1 MAPKVDLSGIG
12 RALSFKDADRVAG
25 YLFLALLLASV
36 VAAVAVAAFTDHS
49 SFEVFPVLTLPF
61 TAVGLLSYLYR
72 RQWIP
77 FIIVAV
83 ICIVLYVLH
92 PIAGM
97 VAVFLLVCTR
107 GVAVMTSIVQKRTF
121 PTVVDIVGRSGLTG
135 KRSVPEHLAQFV
147 FGIPSNI
154 DTRVIRVESSVRRKG
169 LPWSDFIGTLR
180 IALVPCLL
188 MWAGLFTLL
197 IFHFSVGEAYTS
209 VFTIV
214 VYIAMFSLPWLILRS
229 LDVRVG
235 TEGGGMP
242 VYEGLLGTCTRMSV
256 ALFVMLIVSAAALY
270 TGVQTFWYIVATA
283 AMTVGVVGV
292 SAAFYLLEYER
303 ETVDSVLSDEMVRG
317 CVVERKSGAGE
328 GPEDDIPGT
337 PGRGRESPVPDQK
350 Y

>member
-1 MAPKVDLSGIG
+1 
-12 RALSFKDADRVAG
+12 
-25 YLFLALLLASV
+25 
-36 VAAVAVAAFTDHS
+36 
-49 SFEVFPVLTLPF
+49 
-61 TAVGLLSYLYR
+61 
-72 RQWIP
+72 
-77 FIIVAV
+77 
-83 ICIVLYVLH
+83 
-92 PIAGM
+92 
-97 VAVFLLVCTR
+97 
-107 GVAVMTSIVQKRTF
+107 
-121 PTVVDIVGRSGLTG
+121 
-135 KRSVPEHLAQFV
+135 
-147 FGIPSNI
+147 
-154 DTRVIRVESSVRRKG
+154 
-169 LPWSDFIGTLR
+169 
-180 IALVPCLL
+180 
-188 MWAGLFTLL
+188 
-197 IFHFSVGEAYTS
+197 
-209 VFTIV
+209 
-214 VYIAMFSLPWLILRS
+214 MFSLPWLILRS

-270 TGVQTFWYIVATA
+270 TGVQTFWYIVASA